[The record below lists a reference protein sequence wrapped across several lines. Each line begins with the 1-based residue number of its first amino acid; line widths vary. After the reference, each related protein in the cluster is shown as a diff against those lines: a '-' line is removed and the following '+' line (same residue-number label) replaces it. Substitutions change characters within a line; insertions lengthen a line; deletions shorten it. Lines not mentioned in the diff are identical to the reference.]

1 MRALVER
8 VPTELRRSRA
18 ARAPRHGTPPA
29 ERHRMTHHRAILCL
43 FSALALVGCVSGS
56 PTPSA
61 SSPLSADDL
70 CKNAGELM
78 GVELTV
84 EGPFASDV
92 ITPNGGS
99 VAHCE
104 PGSCCNT
111 SYYAPT
117 IACDG
122 GGRVDVLLD
131 ASLYERH
138 GYEPSRF
145 AVLCRASSEDL
156 RPSEACPIPSNC
168 SDVFDAVP
176 TLTGHLEMRT
186 PLFGDEP
193 TLTFVVTEADLD
205 PI

>member
-1 MRALVER
+1 
-8 VPTELRRSRA
+8 
-18 ARAPRHGTPPA
+18 
-29 ERHRMTHHRAILCL
+29 MTYNRAILFL
-43 FSALALVGCVSGS
+43 FSTLALVGCVSGS
-56 PTPSA
+56 PAPSA
-61 SSPLSADDL
+61 SSPLSGEDL
-70 CKNAGELM
+70 CTNAGELL

-99 VAHCE
+99 VARCE
-104 PGSCCNT
+104 PGTCCNL

-117 IACDG
+117 VACDG
-122 GGRVDVLLD
+122 GGRVDVLL
-131 ASLYERH
+131 APSLYERH
-138 GYEPSRF
+138 GVDPLRF
-145 AVLCRASSEDL
+145 AVLCGASSDDN
-156 RPSEACPIPSNC
+156 RPSEACPIPSHC

-176 TLTGHLEMRT
+176 TLTGHLEMLT